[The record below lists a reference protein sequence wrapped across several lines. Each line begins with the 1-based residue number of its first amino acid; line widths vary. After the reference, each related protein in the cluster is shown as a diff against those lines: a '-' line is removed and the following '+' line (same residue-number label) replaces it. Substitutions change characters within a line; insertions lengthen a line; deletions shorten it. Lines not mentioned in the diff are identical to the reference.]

1 MSILAMKPTAQ
12 RTPIS
17 RALVTC
23 LALGILVAC
32 SSENSTRSSTQASSG
47 GADGSNAG
55 NHRSRIEDV
64 YVVLARFSSPNLPVT
79 SFCDAARFPAD
90 YPVERERHY
99 EYWSTT
105 TQQDDGLLVNANVQ
119 HLGGHHGCYSV
130 NKNGMIYSYMTG
142 TVVGVPFTARG
153 TCVFNPE
160 RAPEPGVSP
169 YTCNYA
175 MSDLPEAYIGGQS
188 TWNGVTTDISGY
200 LTTTIGSIRLWKR
213 PSAR

>member
-1 MSILAMKPTAQ
+1 M
-12 RTPIS
+12 PIS
-17 RALVTC
+17 RKLITC
-23 LALGILVAC
+23 LGLGILVGC
-32 SSENSTRSSTQASSG
+32 SSDNSTNTRSGVPASQGAG
-47 GADGSNAG
+47 GPEAPSNG
-55 NHRSRIEDV
+55 SRIEDV
-64 YVVLARFSSPNLPVT
+64 YVARARFSSPNLPVT

-99 EYWSTT
+99 EYWSTS
-105 TQQDDGLLVNANVQ
+105 TQQDDGLLVNANIQ
-119 HLGGHHGCYSV
+119 PLGGHHGCYSV

-142 TVVGVPFTARG
+142 TVVGISFTARG

-175 MSDLPEAYIGGQS
+175 MSDLPEDYVGGQS

-213 PSAR
+213 PPPR